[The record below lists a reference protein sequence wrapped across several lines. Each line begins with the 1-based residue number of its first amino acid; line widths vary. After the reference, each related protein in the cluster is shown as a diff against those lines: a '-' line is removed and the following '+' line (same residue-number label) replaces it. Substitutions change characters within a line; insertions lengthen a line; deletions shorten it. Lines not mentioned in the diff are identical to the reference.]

1 MSGIK
6 GKVTEKKMKKT
17 LTIGELSA
25 LFQMNV
31 QTLHYYDSIRLL
43 VPAVRDPITGHRK
56 YHFEQ
61 VYKLASIRY
70 MRKLGYSLKQID
82 AYMESR
88 DIGFT
93 LDHLKEQSQVLRKK
107 WQDLINIDTA
117 IQRKIGFIEQEM
129 KQMDIDKVTVKEFP
143 ERWYIP
149 IGKEEVLYGN
159 DSFYFYP
166 TIAFYEHDLKYFGA
180 YLFCEEE
187 SQSICDNVECPET
200 AVIPAGKFLC
210 GYHLG
215 PYERILE
222 SAERIRQSAGDLV
235 LADNLINFNIID
247 QFVERDSE
255 KYITEMQILIID

>member
-1 MSGIK
+1 
-6 GKVTEKKMKKT
+6 MKKT
-17 LTIGELSA
+17 LTIGEMSA

-31 QTLHYYDSIRLL
+31 QTLHYYDSIGLF

-70 MRKLGYSLKQID
+70 MRKLGYSLNKID

-93 LDHLKEQSQVLRKK
+93 LDHLKEQSRILRKK
-107 WQDLINIDTA
+107 WEDLINIDTA
-117 IQRKIGFIEQEM
+117 IQRKIRFIEQEM
-129 KQMDIDKVTVKEFP
+129 KHVDSDKVTVREFP

-149 IGKEEVLYGN
+149 IGEEEVLYGN

-180 YLFCEEE
+180 YLFCEGEE
-187 SQSICDNVECPET
+187 APSICSEADYPQT
-200 AVIPAGKFLC
+200 SVIPAGKFLC
-210 GYHLG
+210 GYHFG

-222 SAERIRQSAGDLV
+222 SSKRLRESAGDLV
-235 LADNLINFNIID
+235 LADSLINFNIVD

-255 KYITEMQILIID
+255 KYITEMQIPIIG